1 MNFRRQRTAFGNI
14 CAHRLHTH
22 NAAMEEQVLEICFAT
37 WRAQRSD
44 AVGKRR
50 LKSGQE
56 EAEAELKRR
65 YAELKAHEDELR
77 RRLALLRTDEAQ
89 LEKRRVEIEELA
101 VLSQSIASVSL
112 VQANEESGAPH
123 SLIGPK
129 LESGKGAESQRPPD
143 GNTHPH
149 THTHTQYKSDM
160 IYVHKSKRSSAHT
173 HVKMHTSTH
182 RNRTRIEIVG
192 SEGRLGACDQ

>member
-1 MNFRRQRTAFGNI
+1 MDFRRQRTAFGNI

-143 GNTHPH
+143 GTTVHCAPTKTPKHIHSTHPILYMSIHPSGRVH
-149 THTHTQYKSDM
+149 THMYKF
-160 IYVHKSKRSSAHT
+160 V
-173 HVKMHTSTH
+173 
-182 RNRTRIEIVG
+182 
-192 SEGRLGACDQ
+192 